1 MPKLKLGL
9 RSASLVGAALAV
21 KAFLA
26 AITPRSFDFVNIAYM
41 GSYEKL
47 AIFPLTPYVFTCYLM
62 HLPYRLWLSLPIKRE
77 PIEGLL
83 RHGYFAATP
92 EATAYLAVMKL
103 PMLLFDGLTG
113 LLVYKM
119 VEERASKDEAKLAA
133 WLWFFNPYLTV
144 AIEMDGTIDIVSAFL
159 AAASSYLLVKK
170 RFFLSGLLLAV
181 ASAARFWP
189 LALLPIYL
197 IILSKGGGRRGSAA
211 LILGFLVA
219 AALLLYPFASVGKL
233 SALKALYDF
242 PAKHKELTWFLGYL
256 ISGWG
261 WRISVGVVACLYLL
275 QAFLIHNRWRPSLA
289 GVWDGALAA
298 LSSYIAFSYWN
309 RYYTIWVAPFS
320 IADYATNR
328 GKRGKLEYG
337 VLFAMFWLGM
347 ALFNFSI
354 WWIPSLFYV
363 HPYTGWL
370 AKVDSS
376 VKNFGLQETSSLLV
390 STFGRS
396 LLAGATIVY
405 LLKINFRNFR
415 GSPLKA
421 TEGAIKDGVKA
432 PLN

>member
-9 RSASLVGAALAV
+9 RNASLVGAALAI

-26 AITPRSFDFVNIAYM
+26 TVSPRSFDFVNIAYM
-41 GSYEKL
+41 GAYKKFR
-47 AIFPLTPYVFTCYLM
+47 IFPLTPYVFTRYLM
-62 HLPYRLWLSLPIKRE
+62 HLPYRLWLSLPIKHE
-77 PIEGLL
+77 PVGRLL
-83 RHGYFAATP
+83 RHGYFAATL
-92 EATAYLAVMKL
+92 EATLYLAVMKL

-119 VEERASKDEAKLAA
+119 VKEHASRDEAKLAA

-197 IILSKGGGRRGSAA
+197 IILSKGGDRRGSAT
-211 LILGFLVA
+211 LILGFLGA
-219 AALLLYPFASVGKL
+219 AALLLYPFASVGRL
-233 SALKALYDF
+233 SALKALYAL
-242 PAKHKELTWFLGYL
+242 PAEHKELTWFLGYL
-256 ISGWG
+256 ISSWG
-261 WRISVGVVACLYLL
+261 WRISVGVVACLYFL
-275 QAFLIHNRWRPSLA
+275 QAFLIHSRWRPSLA
-289 GVWDGALAA
+289 GAWDGAFAV

-309 RYYTIWVAPFS
+309 RYYTIWVAPFA
-320 IADYATNR
+320 IADYAMNR
-328 GKRGKLEYG
+328 GKHGKLEYTI
-337 VLFAMFWLGM
+337 LFAMFWLGM

-370 AKVDSS
+370 AKAASS
-376 VKNFGLQETSSLLV
+376 VKNFGLQETSSLLT
-390 STFGRS
+390 STLGRS
-396 LLAGATIVY
+396 ILAGATIIY

-415 GSPLKA
+415 GASLK
-421 TEGAIKDGVKA
+421 GNGG
-432 PLN
+432 